1 MLFKEISDIFK
12 HPGDLRDW
20 KSGHTTMHLLWFSDK
35 EKVLNCVFRM
45 WCKVLDILPRKV
57 INVIVSCHKAHWLTN
72 LKLCYAHSPFLRK
85 KKGKKMML
93 SQQNHSFLFGSPQ
106 KVI

>member
-20 KSGHTTMHLLWFSDK
+20 KSGHTTMHLLWFLDK
-35 EKVLNCVFRM
+35 EKVLNCVSRM
-45 WCKVLDILPRKV
+45 WHKVLDILSRKV
-57 INVIVSCHKAHWLTN
+57 INVIVLYHEVHWLTN
-72 LKLCYAHSPFLRK
+72 LTLCYAHSPFLRK
-85 KKGKKMML
+85 KKGKKMMF
-93 SQQNHSFLFGSPQ
+93 SEQNHSFLFGLPQ